1 VKLLC
6 TLLLFAFP
14 SFSQQ
19 DRQTISVSGD
29 AEIKVVPDQV
39 LISLGVETRAR
50 TLTAARQG
58 NDGNVRTV
66 LDAIRKA
73 GVALSDI
80 QTHFINVS
88 LHYNRDTET
97 LVDYYSVEKSIA
109 VTVRDVSAFET
120 LLSAVLDAG
129 ANHIYGVEFMTT
141 QLRRHRDEARKL
153 AIKAAMEKANDLAA
167 AAGLTVVQKPVG
179 IASYSFGGGSSYGR
193 WRGRAGMYQNV
204 SQNIIQTGGGAAPE
218 GTVALGKISV
228 TASVT
233 MTFRLE

>member
-1 VKLLC
+1 MKLIA
-6 TLLLFAFP
+6 TLLLLALP
-14 SFSQQ
+14 SFPQQ
-19 DRQTISVSGD
+19 DGQSISVSGD

-39 LISLGVETRAR
+39 QISVGVETRAP
-50 TLTAARQG
+50 TLTAARQE
-58 NDGNVRTV
+58 NDRNVRTV
-66 LDAIRKA
+66 LAAIRKG
-73 GVALSDI
+73 GVAPADI
-80 QTHFINVS
+80 QTDFINVS
-88 LHYNRDTET
+88 LHYNDRAET
-97 LVDYYSVEKSIA
+97 VVDYYSVEKSIA
-109 VTVRDVSAFET
+109 VTLREISSFET

-167 AAGLTVVQKPVG
+167 AAGLKVNQKPLG
-179 IASYSFGGGSSYGR
+179 IASYSFGGGSWYGR
-193 WRGRAGMYQNV
+193 WRGRPMYQNV
-204 SQNIIQTGGGAAPE
+204 SQNIYQTGGGAAPE